1 MIDPVSAFALAQGAI
16 KGVRALTALYK
27 EAKQAGKEVSDIAS
41 EVSGHVGKFMEGTEK
56 LQKAEIESKLAPPD
70 PAKSIQA
77 QAFENIM
84 RRHELQKMETEL
96 REMLIYELGMP
107 GVWKDFTTERHRL
120 TLELEGRMAQE
131 LKEKRIREARQAK
144 KLEKMKI
151 KAAISIAVFLWF
163 FVFSTLMYGL
173 YLDAQERKLLDKFN
187 RKQFE
192 SLWISDPNYA
202 ECWKLFQETSM
213 LPSFCRKEN

>member
-56 LQKAEIESKLAPPD
+56 LQKAEIEAKLAPPD
-70 PAKSIQA
+70 HAKSIQA

-96 REMLIYELGMP
+96 REMLIYELDMP
-107 GVWKDFTTERHRL
+107 GVWKEFNAERHRL
-120 TLELEGRMAQE
+120 TLELEDQMARE
-131 LKEKRIREARQAK
+131 LKIKRIENAKRAK
-144 KLEKMKI
+144 KLEKIKI
-151 KAAISIAVFLWF
+151 RAAITIAVLLWWV
-163 FVFSTLMYGL
+163 VFSSLMYGL
-173 YLDAQERKLLDKFN
+173 YLNAQERKLIDQFN
-187 RKQFE
+187 REVFE
-192 SLWISDPNYA
+192 RRWITNPDA
-202 ECWKLFQETSM
+202 IDCWKLYQGTKM
-213 LPSFCRKEN
+213 LPDFCRKD

>member
-41 EVSGHVGKFMEGTEK
+41 EVSGHVSKFMEGTEK

-70 PAKSIQA
+70 KSKSIQA

-96 REMLIYELGMP
+96 REMLIYELDMP
-107 GVWKDFTTERHRL
+107 GVWKEFNAERHRL
-120 TLELEGRMAQE
+120 TIELEDRMAQE
-131 LKEKRIREARQAK
+131 LKDKRIREAKQSK
-144 KLEKMKI
+144 KLEKLKI
-151 KAAISIAVFLWF
+151 RAAITIAVLLWWI
-163 FVFSTLMYGL
+163 VFSSLMYGL
-173 YLDAQERKLLDKFN
+173 YLNAQERKIQDQFN
-187 RKQFE
+187 KKVFE
-192 SLWISDPNYA
+192 NRWITDPDVI
-202 ECWKLFQETSM
+202 ECWKLYQSTGF
-213 LPSFCRKEN
+213 LPSFCRKD

>member
-96 REMLIYELGMP
+96 REMLIYELDMP
-107 GVWKDFTTERHRL
+107 GVWKEFTAERHRL
-120 TLELEGRMAQE
+120 TVELEERMAQE
-131 LKEKRIREARQAK
+131 LKERRIKEARK
-144 KLEKMKI
+144 SKRLEKIKI
-151 KAAISIAVFLWF
+151 RAAITIAVLLWWL
-163 FVFSTLMYGL
+163 VFSTLMYGL
-173 YLDAQERKLLDKFN
+173 YLDAKERKLMDQFN
-187 RKQFE
+187 KEVFE
-192 SLWISDPNYA
+192 RRWITDPDVI
-202 ECWKLFQETSM
+202 ECWKLYQGSGL
-213 LPSFCRKEN
+213 LPSFCRKD

>member
-27 EAKQAGKEVSDIAS
+27 EAKQAGKEVADIAS

-56 LQKAEIESKLAPPD
+56 LQKIEIESKLAPPD

-96 REMLIYELGMP
+96 REMLIYELDMP
-107 GVWKDFTTERHRL
+107 GSGKSSLLRGTGL
-120 TLELEGRMAQE
+120 QLN
-131 LKEKRIREARQAK
+131 LKRGWLK
-144 KLEKMKI
+144 
-151 KAAISIAVFLWF
+151 S
-163 FVFSTLMYGL
+163 
-173 YLDAQERKLLDKFN
+173 
-187 RKQFE
+187 
-192 SLWISDPNYA
+192 
-202 ECWKLFQETSM
+202 
-213 LPSFCRKEN
+213 

>member
-41 EVSGHVGKFMEGTEK
+41 EVSSHVGKFMEGTEK
-56 LQKAEIESKLAPPD
+56 LQKAEIESRIAPPD
-70 PAKSIQA
+70 PSKSIQA

-96 REMLIYELGMP
+96 REMLIYELDMP
-107 GVWKDFTTERHRL
+107 GVWKEFNAERHRL
-120 TLELEGRMAQE
+120 TVELEERTAKE
-131 LKEKRIREARQAK
+131 LKEQRIREARQSK
-144 KLEKMKI
+144 RIETIKI

-163 FVFSTLMYGL
+163 VVFSTLMYGL
-173 YLDAQERKLLDKFN
+173 YLDAKDRKLLDKFD
-187 RKQFE
+187 RAQFE
-192 SLWISDPNYA
+192 YLWINDPDYVD
-202 ECWKLFQETSM
+202 CWIVYKSFSK
-213 LPSFCRKEN
+213 LPSFCRKD

>member
-27 EAKQAGKEVSDIAS
+27 EAKEAGKEVADIAS

-96 REMLIYELGMP
+96 REMLIYELDMP
-107 GVWKDFTTERHRL
+107 GVWKEFNAERHRL
-120 TLELEGRMAQE
+120 TVELEERMAQE
-131 LKEKRIREARQAK
+131 LKERRIKEARK
-144 KLEKMKI
+144 SKRLEKIKI
-151 KAAISIAVFLWF
+151 RAAITIAVLLWWI
-163 FVFSTLMYGL
+163 VFSTLMYGL
-173 YLDAQERKLLDKFN
+173 YLDAKERRLMDQFN
-187 RKQFE
+187 REVFE
-192 SLWISDPNYA
+192 RRWITDPDVID
-202 ECWKLFQETSM
+202 CWKLNQGTGM
-213 LPSFCRKEN
+213 LPSFCRKD

>member
-27 EAKQAGKEVSDIAS
+27 EAKQAGKEVADIAT

-56 LQKAEIESKLAPPD
+56 LQKIEIESKIAPPD
-70 PAKSIQA
+70 PSKSIQA

-96 REMLIYELGMP
+96 REMLVYELDMP
-107 GVWKDFTTERHRL
+107 GVWKEFNAERHRL
-120 TLELEGRMAQE
+120 TVELEDRMAQE
-131 LKEKRIREARQAK
+131 LKERRIREARRSK
-144 KLEKMKI
+144 RLEKIKI

-163 FVFSTLMYGL
+163 FVFSVLMYGL
-173 YLDAQERKLLDKFN
+173 YLDAQERRLLDKFD

-192 SLWISDPNYA
+192 YLWINDPDYV
-202 ECWKLFQETSM
+202 ECWKVFQATSM
-213 LPSFCRKEN
+213 LPSFCRKD

>member
-56 LQKAEIESKLAPPD
+56 LQKAEIESRVAPPD
-70 PAKSIQA
+70 PTKSIQA

-96 REMLIYELGMP
+96 REMLIYELDMP
-107 GVWKDFTTERHRL
+107 GVWKEFNAERHRL
-120 TLELEGRMAQE
+120 TVELEERTAKE
-131 LKEKRIREARQAK
+131 LKERRIKEARQSKRIEAI
-144 KLEKMKI
+144 KI

-163 FVFSTLMYGL
+163 VVFSTLMYGL
-173 YLDAQERKLLDKFN
+173 YLDAKDRKLLDKFD
-187 RKQFE
+187 RAQFE
-192 SLWISDPNYA
+192 YLWINDPEYVD
-202 ECWKLFQETSM
+202 CWVIYKSYSKL
-213 LPSFCRKEN
+213 PDFCRKD

>member
-27 EAKQAGKEVSDIAS
+27 EAKEAGKEVADIAS

-70 PAKSIQA
+70 PDKSIQA

-96 REMLIYELGMP
+96 REMLIYELDMP
-107 GVWKDFTTERHRL
+107 GVWKEFNAERHRL
-120 TLELEGRMAQE
+120 TVELEDRMAQE
-131 LKEKRIREARQAK
+131 LKERRIKEARQSK
-144 KLEKMKI
+144 RLEAIKI

-163 FVFSTLMYGL
+163 FVLASLMYGL
-173 YLDAQERKLLDKFN
+173 YLDAQERKLLDKFS
-187 RKQFE
+187 RKEFE
-192 SLWISDPNYA
+192 YLWINDPDYVD
-202 ECWKLFQETSM
+202 CWVLYRSTSKL
-213 LPSFCRKEN
+213 PDFCRKD